1 MTDTTASL
9 LRVVAGLLSAAGVGS
24 YAEGSVPNP
33 ALPVITFKKLPL
45 KPDRAITLNA
55 VVLNESADGTVR
67 LMLQVRCR
75 GAVNAPLDV
84 DTIADACYGVLNGTV
99 ALAFGSGSL
108 SQLVRRTAI
117 QNGQDDADRYERID
131 QFYADADYGGLI

>member
-9 LRVVAGLLSAAGVGS
+9 LRAIATRLAAAGVGS
-24 YAEGSVPNP
+24 YAEGSVPSP

-45 KPDRAITLNA
+45 QPDRAITLNA
-55 VVLNESADGTVR
+55 VVQNESADGTVR

-75 GAVNAPLDV
+75 GAANAPLDV
-84 DTIADACYGVLNGTV
+84 DTIADACYGALNGLTG
-99 ALAFGSGSL
+99 LAFGSGAL

-117 QNGQDDADRYERID
+117 QNGQDDQDRYERID